1 MAAMHRFTRHC
12 SKKLSKSGR
21 KANKYLLQRVKG
33 HWHHLRAVFRAPELR
48 IYSLALDATRAAGK
62 DMLFQTL
69 YAPEVGVGAW
79 LPPQAGGGAAGRKKT
94 VGRKMKKTV
103 GRKRK
108 KTIRLTTVSRFG
120 PPCRRKRQEEK

>member
-1 MAAMHRFTRHC
+1 
-12 SKKLSKSGR
+12 
-21 KANKYLLQRVKG
+21 VKG

-79 LPPQAGGGAAGRKKT
+79 LPHRPAAGR
-94 VGRKMKKTV
+94 RE
-103 GRKRK
+103 GRKR
-108 KTIRLTTVSRFG
+108 
-120 PPCRRKRQEEK
+120 